1 VFDHLGQ
8 EPWAWND
15 GDRELA
21 GTMSDYW
28 TNFVKTGDPN
38 GNSDPLWPRFDQSGL
53 VLHLDEPVTA
63 DGVANLRT
71 LGVFDAVYGAVR
83 GAPLPERK
91 AKGETP

>member
-1 VFDHLGQ
+1 
-8 EPWAWND
+8 
-15 GDRELA
+15 
-21 GTMSDYW
+21 
-28 TNFVKTGDPN
+28 
-38 GNSDPLWPRFDQSGL
+38 

-63 DGVANLRT
+63 DGVANLKT